1 MYKRQ
6 HPDVVLLSGVLTT
19 AQEAMVQTIQALTDA
34 GLRDQVKVLIGGLCT
49 SEYLMHHVGADGW
62 AYDSNRT
69 VRFCKEVVDAKEAAK

>member
-1 MYKRQ
+1 M
-6 HPDVVLLSGVLTT
+6 
-19 AQEAMVQTIQALTDA
+19 TDA

-69 VRFCKEVVDAKEAAK
+69 VRFCKEVVDGKEAAK